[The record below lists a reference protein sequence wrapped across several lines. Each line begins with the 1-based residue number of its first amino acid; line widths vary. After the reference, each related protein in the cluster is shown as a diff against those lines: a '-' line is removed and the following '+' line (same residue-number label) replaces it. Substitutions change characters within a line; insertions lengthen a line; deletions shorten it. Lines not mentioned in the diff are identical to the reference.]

1 MVNNL
6 DYVGVKFP
14 VPKKDF
20 GKIEKKNDIC
30 SNVFCYENDF
40 VYPVHTP
47 DKKLEHCTDLLMIT
61 DKNKSNFVYI
71 KNSNKYM
78 CNKTK
83 NKNKST
89 FANID
94 YNVLVAKKFL

>member
-1 MVNNL
+1 
-6 DYVGVKFP
+6 
-14 VPKKDF
+14 
-20 GKIEKKNDIC
+20 
-30 SNVFCYENDF
+30 
-40 VYPVHTP
+40 
-47 DKKLEHCTDLLMIT
+47 MIT

>member
-20 GKIEKKNDIC
+20 GKIEKKN
-30 SNVFCYENDF
+30 E
-40 VYPVHTP
+40 
-47 DKKLEHCTDLLMIT
+47 
-61 DKNKSNFVYI
+61 
-71 KNSNKYM
+71 
-78 CNKTK
+78 
-83 NKNKST
+83 NKST